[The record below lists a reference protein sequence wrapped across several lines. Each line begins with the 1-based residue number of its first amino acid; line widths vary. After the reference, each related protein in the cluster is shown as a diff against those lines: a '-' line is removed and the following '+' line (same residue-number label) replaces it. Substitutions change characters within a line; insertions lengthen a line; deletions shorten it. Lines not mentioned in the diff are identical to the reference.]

1 MEPVLTAKNIRVI
14 RQQKTVLQ
22 VEDLQVF
29 PGEVLAV
36 IGPNGA
42 GKSTLLLA
50 LSTLIQSQMGE
61 ICFRGMPLTEK
72 NKLDYRRRIGVVM
85 QDPLLLDSSVEDN
98 VSSGLRFRHLNKA
111 EMQRRVSYWLE
122 KLEIAHLEKRK
133 ARQLSGGEAQRVSLA
148 RALTLEPSIL
158 FLDEPFGALDAPT
171 HTRLL
176 LDFQRLQREQKTT
189 TLFVTHDLD
198 EALLLADRVAV
209 VMAGELRQVG
219 KPQHVFTGP
228 VDHEIAQFVGV
239 ETIIPGIVRDVQ
251 DGLALIQ
258 VNGSILEAV
267 GEVQIGQTVFICLR
281 SEDVTLWLD
290 DDIPASSAR
299 NHLRGRVHSKIPNG
313 PLERIIVDC
322 GGFWLTAL
330 ITRNSA
336 KEMNIEPGQRLSA
349 SFKASA
355 AHLITRQESER

>member
-1 MEPVLTAKNIRVI
+1 MEPVLTAKNIRVV
-14 RQQKTVLQ
+14 RHQKTVLQ

-61 ICFRGMPLTEK
+61 IRFRGMPLIEK

-111 EMQRRVSYWLE
+111 EIQRRVSYWLE
-122 KLEIAHLEKRK
+122 KLEIAHLQKRK

-148 RALTLEPSIL
+148 RALALEPSIL

-171 HTRLL
+171 RTRLL

-228 VDHEIAQFVGV
+228 VDREIAQFVGV

-251 DGLALIQ
+251 EGLALIQ
-258 VNGSILEAV
+258 VNGFILEAV

-290 DDIPASSAR
+290 DIPASSAR
-299 NHLRGRVHSKIPNG
+299 NHLRGNVHSKIPNG

-355 AHLITRQESER
+355 AHLIVRQESER